1 MLPKAFTAVRELV
14 FFHLN
19 PSAAAEV
26 HGMCHIFEAAEM
38 LICSGCD
45 SLQRRLEITELHIK

>member
-1 MLPKAFTAVRELV
+1 MLHFYVTESIHSCKGTY

-19 PSAAAEV
+19 EV